1 LNFTGDGPKSGAV
14 TTKLRREDSV
24 GSTTAK
30 DEVGL
35 VRQAHALTADL
46 TTPNRTFYW
55 ADLIV
60 TATAAW
66 GGLALAATTHGLPVG
81 LAAGLVSL
89 LALYRGL
96 SFIHEIS
103 HLRPRDVPGFR
114 LGWNLLI
121 GVPLMTPSMMY
132 EGVHN
137 LHHAKDRFG
146 TARDPEYLPLGR
158 FSQAKLAGFA
168 LISLL
173 APLGVILR
181 SGVLIPL
188 SFVVPAVRRTVRTKL
203 SALVI
208 NPDFVREDNDKTRPD
223 WLAQEIGCW
232 LWCWGVAALTVAG
245 VVPLRVVATWFAVFS
260 LATFVN
266 QLRTL
271 VAHYWHNDGERMS
284 FEAQFLDSVNV
295 PPPALLPFL
304 WAPVGLRYHALHHLL
319 PRLPYHNLGKAH
331 ARLSAQ
337 LAAASPYHRVE
348 ERGLFVALANLFRRA
363 GAPSVDIAPGEVE
376 RQRV

>member
-1 LNFTGDGPKSGAV
+1 M
-14 TTKLRREDSV
+14 
-24 GSTTAK
+24 GSSPK
-30 DEVGL
+30 DEAGL
-35 VRQAHALTADL
+35 VRQAHSLTADL
-46 TTPNRTFYW
+46 TTPDRAIYW
-55 ADLIV
+55 LDLV
-60 TATAAW
+60 ATATAAW
-66 GGLALAATTHGLPVG
+66 GGLWIAATAGQPV
-81 LAAGLVSL
+81 AAAVAGLVGL

-103 HLRPRDVPGFR
+103 HLRPKDVPGFR
-114 LGWNLLI
+114 LGWNLLF
-121 GVPLMTPSMMY
+121 GAPLMTPSMMY

-158 FSQAKLAGFA
+158 YSPLRLALFA

-181 SGVLIPL
+181 SGILVPL
-188 SFVVPAVRRTVRTKL
+188 SFVVPGVRRLLRTKL

-208 NPDFVREDNDKTRPD
+208 NPDFVREDNDRTRPD
-223 WLAQEIGCW
+223 WLAQELACW
-232 LWCWGVAALTVAG
+232 LWCWGAGAATIAG
-245 VVPLRVVATWFAVFS
+245 LAPPRLLATWFVLFA

-271 VAHYWHNDGERMS
+271 VAHYWGNDGERMS
-284 FEAQFLDSVNV
+284 FEEQFLDSVNV

-337 LAAASPYHRVE
+337 LAAGSPYHRVE
-348 ERGLFVALANLFRRA
+348 EKGLVSALGKLFSRA
-363 GAPSVDIAPGEVE
+363 GAAAPVPAAETVE
-376 RQRV
+376 RRSA

>member
-1 LNFTGDGPKSGAV
+1 
-14 TTKLRREDSV
+14 V
-24 GSTTAK
+24 GSTQKVEA
-30 DEVGL
+30 GL
-35 VRQAHALTADL
+35 VRQAHGLTADL
-46 TTPNRTFYW
+46 SAPNPAIYW
-55 ADLIV
+55 LDLSLTAAAAWSGLWV
-60 TATAAW
+60 AATAGHPA
-66 GGLALAATTHGLPVG
+66 VII
-81 LAAGLVSL
+81 AAGLVGL
-89 LALYRGL
+89 LAVYRGL

-103 HLRPRDVPGFR
+103 HLRPKDVPGFR

-132 EGVHN
+132 EGVHI
-137 LHHAKDRFG
+137 LHHAKHRFG
-146 TARDPEYLPLGR
+146 TDKDPEYLPLER
-158 FSQAKLAGFA
+158 YSPLKLTLFTT
-168 LISLL
+168 ISLL

-181 SGVLIPL
+181 SGVLVPL
-188 SFVVPAVRRTVRTKL
+188 SFVIPSVRRFVRTKL

-208 NPDFVREDNDKTRPD
+208 NPDFVREDNDKTRLD

-232 LWCWGVAALTVAG
+232 LWCWGVAAATVAG
-245 VVPLRVVATWFAVFS
+245 VVPVRVVLTWFALFS

-271 VAHYWHNDGERMS
+271 VAHYWSNDGEMMS
-284 FEAQFLDSVNV
+284 FEDQFLDSVNV

-337 LAAASPYHRVE
+337 LAATSPYHRVE
-348 ERGLFVALANLFRRA
+348 EKGLFVALAKLFRRA
-363 GAPSVDIAPGEVE
+363 GVTPVVEVE
-376 RQRV
+376 TAERRSA

>member
-1 LNFTGDGPKSGAV
+1 
-14 TTKLRREDSV
+14 V
-24 GSTTAK
+24 GKPQK
-30 DEVGL
+30 DETGL
-35 VRQAHALTADL
+35 VRQAHGLTADL
-46 TTPNRTFYW
+46 TTPDRKTYW
-55 ADLIV
+55 LDLV
-60 TATAAW
+60 LTAVATW
-66 GGLALAATTHGLPVG
+66 SGLWLAATAHRPEVIV
-81 LAAGLVSL
+81 AAGLVGL

-103 HLRPRDVPGFR
+103 HLRPKDVPGFR

-158 FSQAKLAGFA
+158 YSQLKLGLFTA
-168 LISLL
+168 ISLL

-181 SGVLIPL
+181 SGILIPL
-188 SFVVPAVRRTVRTKL
+188 SFVFPGVRRFVKTKL

-223 WLAQEIGCW
+223 WLAQELGCW

-245 VVPLRVVATWFAVFS
+245 VVPVRVVLTWFVLFS

-271 VAHYWHNDGERMS
+271 VAHYWENDGERMS
-284 FEAQFLDSVNV
+284 FEDQFLDSVNV

-337 LAAASPYHRVE
+337 LAATSPYHEVE
-348 ERGLFVALANLFRRA
+348 ERSLFLALGKLFRRA
-363 GAPSVDIAPGEVE
+363 GAAPTALATEADTVE
-376 RQRV
+376 RKSA

>member
-1 LNFTGDGPKSGAV
+1 
-14 TTKLRREDSV
+14 
-24 GSTTAK
+24 
-30 DEVGL
+30 
-35 VRQAHALTADL
+35 VRQAHGLTAVL
-46 TTPNRTFYW
+46 TTPDRRIYW
-55 ADLIV
+55 LDLV
-60 TATAAW
+60 LTALVAW
-66 GGLALAATTHGLPVG
+66 SGVWIAATDHRPGFVVAAGFVG
-81 LAAGLVSL
+81 L
-89 LALYRGL
+89 LAVYRGL

-114 LGWNLLI
+114 LGWNMLI

-146 TARDPEYLPLGR
+146 TARDPEYLPLGHYSP
-158 FSQAKLAGFA
+158 FKLGLFA
-168 LISLL
+168 AISLL

-181 SGVLIPL
+181 SGILIPL
-188 SFVVPAVRRTVRTKL
+188 SFVFPGVRRLVKTKL

-208 NPDFVREDNDKTRPD
+208 NPDFVREDNDKNRPD
-223 WLAQEIGCW
+223 WLAQELGCW

-245 VVPLRVVATWFAVFS
+245 VVPVRAVVTWFVLFS

-271 VAHYWHNDGERMS
+271 VAHYWENDGERMS
-284 FEAQFLDSVNV
+284 FEEQFLDSVNV

-337 LAAASPYHRVE
+337 LAAHSPYHRVE
-348 ERGLFVALANLFRRA
+348 EKSLLLALSNLFERA
-363 GAPSVDIAPGEVE
+363 AAPPVLAVEPDAVE
-376 RQRV
+376 RKSA